1 MTVANAASC
10 SSAKGHVIELG
21 APIGDHASELPTETP
36 RAVADVVSRRRIM
49 EATNRGRGIAGK
61 EGQFLASL
69 KASCRGATQLTM

>member
-1 MTVANAASC
+1 MTGANAASC

-21 APIGDHASELPTETP
+21 VPIGDHASELTETP

-61 EGQFLASL
+61 EGQSLASL
-69 KASCRGATQLTM
+69 KASCRSATQLTM